1 MHMYSISYQDSFL
14 LKDRT
19 AVLKSIVFKVYE
31 LASRKQPLLP
41 DSSLFRD
48 GNAIVFLP
56 YLQHIALFWQ
66 FTFIHFK
73 PSMSFLSRSP
83 ILVWMATWPG
93 EVENSIIS
101 WTIITLLCYLH
112 PCWCLNDMGL
122 NWKPTENSNS
132 AFSSILSLVAGQWCF
147 ICLKNW
153 LFCFCYFLIH
163 GEFQF
168 HCFALHLESK

>member
-1 MHMYSISYQDSFL
+1 MHMYSISYQDSSSL

-19 AVLKSIVFKVYE
+19 DVLKSIVFKVYE

-48 GNAIVFLP
+48 GNAIVFL
-56 YLQHIALFWQ
+56 HCFFWQ
-66 FTFIHFK
+66 FPFIHCK

-93 EVENSIIS
+93 EVENSMIS

-132 AFSSILSLVAGQWCF
+132 TFSSILSLVAGQ
-147 ICLKNW
+147 
-153 LFCFCYFLIH
+153 
-163 GEFQF
+163 
-168 HCFALHLESK
+168 